1 VQEHGNFDG
10 VAENWRSGIRT
21 LNRFNLPREVR
32 DRPPADHIELSAEQI
47 ERLNNLMPA
56 VITEAG
62 MTYPE
67 VESMTFGKIWPN

>member
-1 VQEHGNFDG
+1 
-10 VAENWRSGIRT
+10 
-21 LNRFNLPREVR
+21 LPREVR
-32 DRPPADHIELSAEQI
+32 DRSPADHIELSAEQI